1 MCEEQSIISVLQPTG
16 KPTRR
21 RDRRRQSYEA
31 ERSRGRSNRGQRH
44 RDPGPEEG
52 VSAFQVLE
60 RPPTDTKDILL
71 LGRGRAR
78 VALKGLN
85 VTFEEG
91 SITALLGHNGAGK
104 STTIGMITGMV
115 EPTRGSVRINGM
127 DTVEEWRE
135 VKQMLG
141 YCPQQSILY
150 DSLTVIE
157 HLQLYSTLKGGE
169 AGEVRFTNEKIIW
182 ICFNWVTG
190 MFTCFQ
196 VEQLLASMRMEE
208 KADVQCGRLSEVFK
222 ICWWLQKNRQ
232 TYKALKSIYWW
243 LQRDRQLYK
252 EHMSSNPVLLLNQ
265 PQAPKITTEYHASVF
280 NTKDSLVVRIQC
292 ELSFVVSL

>member
-1 MCEEQSIISVLQPTG
+1 M
-16 KPTRR
+16 
-21 RDRRRQSYEA
+21 
-31 ERSRGRSNRGQRH
+31 
-44 RDPGPEEG
+44 
-52 VSAFQVLE
+52 
-60 RPPTDTKDILL
+60 
-71 LGRGRAR
+71 
-78 VALKGLN
+78 ALKGLN

-208 KADVQCGRLSEVFK
+208 KADVQCGRLSEVLK

-243 LQRDRQLYK
+243 LQWDRQLYK